1 MAVPVAL
8 RAHVWLPPAATTVR
22 VALPSAGPA
31 LATTRVEP
39 GARAITTPDALISA
53 TDVSLT
59 DHANGPVTG
68 WPCAFVPVAPAA
80 TESPTRA
87 VLRGSVTAMVTA
99 REGPTVTVAVPL

>member
-1 MAVPVAL
+1 MVNVGAAV
-8 RAHVWLPPAATTVR
+8 TVR

-68 WPCAFVPVAPAA
+68 WPCAFLARSGEPCN
-80 TESPTRA
+80 ESAKGGGFRTP
-87 VLRGSVTAMVTA
+87 
-99 REGPTVTVAVPL
+99 